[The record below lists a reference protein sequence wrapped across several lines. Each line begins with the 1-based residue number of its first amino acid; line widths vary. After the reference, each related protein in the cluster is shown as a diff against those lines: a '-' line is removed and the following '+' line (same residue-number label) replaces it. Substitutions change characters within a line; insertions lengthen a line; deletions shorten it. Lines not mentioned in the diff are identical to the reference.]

1 MTSSGLEPA
10 ILRLVALSF
19 CGIECQVVKNC
30 NADIEVTWTCTLQV
44 IGKGLPHP
52 FALTIFEDAI
62 YWTDWHTKSISTV
75 NKITGTGFMTIHS
88 GLHFPM
94 DIHR

>member
-1 MTSSGLEPA
+1 
-10 ILRLVALSF
+10 
-19 CGIECQVVKNC
+19 
-30 NADIEVTWTCTLQV
+30 V

-52 FALTIFEDAI
+52 FSLTIFEDAI
-62 YWTDWHTKSISTV
+62 YWTDWHTKSISTA
-75 NKITGTGFMTIHS
+75 NKVTGTGFKTIHS